1 MPEEERAAEQEQEEF
16 KLRSCKHKN
25 CKYRATSQNAY
36 GVYNCDYALATGH
49 TRAAQH
55 PPDKRQPADCMLYE
69 PRTGKKPRR
78 PLYRQDEHQEKGCV
92 PAAVHKPLPQAL
104 PELHP

>member
-1 MPEEERAAEQEQEEF
+1 MPEEGRAAEQEQESF

-25 CKYRATSQNAY
+25 CKYRATSNSAY
-36 GVYNCDYALATGH
+36 GVYSCDYALVTGH

-78 PLYRQDEHQEKGCV
+78 
-92 PAAVHKPLPQAL
+92 KPFTQTG
-104 PELHP
+104 

>member
-16 KLRSCKHKN
+16 KLRSCKHKK
-25 CKYRATSQNAY
+25 CKYRATATMAK
-36 GVYNCDYALATGH
+36 GVYNCEYALVTGH

-78 PLYRQDEHQEKGCV
+78 
-92 PAAVHKPLPQAL
+92 KPFVQTG
-104 PELHP
+104 

>member
-1 MPEEERAAEQEQEEF
+1 MPEEERAAEQEQEGF

-25 CKYRATSQNAY
+25 CKYRATSNNAY
-36 GVYNCDYALATGH
+36 GVYSCDYALVTGH

-78 PLYRQDEHQEKGCV
+78 
-92 PAAVHKPLPQAL
+92 KPFAQTG
-104 PELHP
+104 

>member
-1 MPEEERAAEQEQEEF
+1 MPEEERAAEQEQECF

-36 GVYNCDYALATGH
+36 GVYNCDYALVTGH

-55 PPDKRQPADCMLYE
+55 PPDKRQPVDCMLYE
-69 PRTGKKPRR
+69 PRTGSKKPRR
-78 PLYRQDEHQEKGCV
+78 
-92 PAAVHKPLPQAL
+92 KPFVQTG
-104 PELHP
+104 

>member
-1 MPEEERAAEQEQEEF
+1 MPEEERAVPEKEEF

-25 CKYRATSQNAY
+25 CKYRATSNNAY
-36 GVYNCDYALATGH
+36 GVYNCDYALITGH

-69 PRTGKKPRR
+69 PRAGKKPRR
-78 PLYRQDEHQEKGCV
+78 
-92 PAAVHKPLPQAL
+92 KPFVQTG
-104 PELHP
+104 

>member
-1 MPEEERAAEQEQEEF
+1 MPEEERAAGAEQETF

-25 CKYRATSQNAY
+25 CKYRATATMAK
-36 GVYNCDYALATGH
+36 GVYNCDYAPMTRH

-69 PRTGKKPRR
+69 PRPGKKPRR
-78 PLYRQDEHQEKGCV
+78 
-92 PAAVHKPLPQAL
+92 KPFVQTG
-104 PELHP
+104 